1 MNHGDVEAFLAI
13 LRNGSITAAA
23 DALFITQPA
32 LSRRLKSL
40 ERELGVRLFEREPGR
55 HYLNLTAKGREFA
68 PLAEKWMALRRET
81 EYYKSG
87 DAQATLKIGAVDSI
101 HTYLL
106 PPVLQT
112 QLRLHPE
119 VRLYLTLVHDWTA
132 YAEISE
138 RKCDLA
144 FVDAIYYA
152 AHVRSTPMFRDRM
165 LAVSRTPFPA
175 KYLSPSSLDSA
186 HEVCV
191 SWTPEFLEWH
201 DYWYGI
207 SNPPKVSVD
216 KMSLME
222 YFLTEEKA
230 WALMPSTA
238 ARALIRR
245 GAYYVCELSAPP
257 PDRTCYLL
265 QDSVT
270 TAPPAES
277 FLETFRQTL
286 RANPDLEA
294 LI

>member
-1 MNHGDVEAFLAI
+1 MTYGDMEAFLSI

-32 LSRRLKSL
+32 LSRKLKSL
-40 ERELGVRLFEREPGR
+40 EQELGVRLFEREQGR
-55 HYLNLTAKGREFA
+55 HYLTLTAKGQEFA
-68 PLAEKWMALRRET
+68 PLAEKWMSLYRET

-106 PPVLQT
+106 PPVLQA

-119 VRLYLTLVHDWTA
+119 VRLSLTLVHDWTA
-132 YAEISE
+132 YSEISE

-165 LAVSRTPFPA
+165 LVVSRTPFHA
-175 KYLSPSSLDSA
+175 QCLSPASLTCA
-186 HEVCV
+186 NEVCV

-222 YFLTEEKA
+222 YFLMEKDA

-238 ARALIRR
+238 ARALTRR
-245 GAYYVCELSAPP
+245 GEYFSCELDAPP

-265 QDSVT
+265 QDSVNT
-270 TAPPAES
+270 TPPAES
-277 FLETFRQTL
+277 FLETFRQVL
-286 RANPDLEA
+286 RSNPDLES

>member
-1 MNHGDVEAFLAI
+1 M
-13 LRNGSITAAA
+13 
-23 DALFITQPA
+23 
-32 LSRRLKSL
+32 SL
-40 ERELGVRLFEREPGR
+40 
-55 HYLNLTAKGREFA
+55 Y
-68 PLAEKWMALRRET
+68 RET

-106 PPVLQT
+106 PPVLQA

-119 VRLYLTLVHDWTA
+119 VRLSLTLVHDWTA
-132 YAEISE
+132 YSEISE

-165 LAVSRTPFPA
+165 LVVSRTPFSA
-175 KYLSPSSLDSA
+175 KCLSPSSLNCA
-186 HEVCV
+186 NEVCV

-222 YFLTEEKA
+222 YFLMEKDA

-238 ARALIRR
+238 ARALTRR
-245 GAYYVCELSAPP
+245 GEYFSCELDAPP

-265 QDSVT
+265 QDSVNT
-270 TAPPAES
+270 TPPAES
-277 FLETFRQTL
+277 FLETFRQVL
-286 RANPDLEA
+286 RSNPDLES

>member
-1 MNHGDVEAFLAI
+1 MTYGDMEAFLSI

-32 LSRRLKSL
+32 LSRKLKSL
-40 ERELGVRLFEREPGR
+40 EQELGVLFEREQGR
-55 HYLNLTAKGREFA
+55 HYLTLTAKGQEFA
-68 PLAEKWMALRRET
+68 PLAEKWMSLYRET

-106 PPVLQT
+106 PPVLQA

-119 VRLYLTLVHDWTA
+119 VRLSLTLVHDWTA
-132 YAEISE
+132 YSEISE

-165 LAVSRTPFPA
+165 LVVSRTPFHA
-175 KYLSPSSLDSA
+175 KCLSPASLNCA
-186 HEVCV
+186 NEVCV

-222 YFLTEEKA
+222 YFLMEKDA

-238 ARALIRR
+238 ARALTRR
-245 GAYYVCELSAPP
+245 GEYFSCELDAPP

-265 QDSVT
+265 QDSVNT
-270 TAPPAES
+270 TPPAES
-277 FLETFRQTL
+277 FLETFRQVL
-286 RANPDLEA
+286 RSNPDLES